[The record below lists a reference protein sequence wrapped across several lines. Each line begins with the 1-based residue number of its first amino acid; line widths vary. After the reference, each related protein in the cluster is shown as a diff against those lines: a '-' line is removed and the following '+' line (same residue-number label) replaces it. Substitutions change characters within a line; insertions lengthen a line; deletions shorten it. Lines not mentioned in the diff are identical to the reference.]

1 MLIKNK
7 IKVSLFT
14 ESSQVQ
20 LTFLDMEWQRTIL
33 KVAFV
38 ARDFPFDTW
47 YKTEK
52 SKDSCHTKLE
62 RFGLP
67 SPVGAL
73 QNPRVFPWGSCYN

>member
-7 IKVSLFT
+7 IKVRLFT

-38 ARDFPFDTW
+38 ARDFPFDT
-47 YKTEK
+47 
-52 SKDSCHTKLE
+52 
-62 RFGLP
+62 
-67 SPVGAL
+67 
-73 QNPRVFPWGSCYN
+73 